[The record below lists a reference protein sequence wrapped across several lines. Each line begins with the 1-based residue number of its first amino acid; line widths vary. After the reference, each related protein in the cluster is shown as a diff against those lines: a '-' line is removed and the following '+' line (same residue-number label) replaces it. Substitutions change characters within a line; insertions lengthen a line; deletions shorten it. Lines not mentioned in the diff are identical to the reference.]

1 MKLPLPPSK
10 LSKVMI
16 VSLFRQNCLPV
27 CCLLMIILGDK
38 NDNPPADAT
47 WLDNPYA
54 WLRDK

>member
-16 VSLFRQNCLPV
+16 VSLYRQNCL